1 MCQFVKI
8 KPSWTQYNKT
18 NSPIGKTYRAV
29 MSKREGKKMLLSL
42 HGYKGSA
49 VIYALEYYCNIYNII
64 IFKGEHEK
72 RHLEYHL
79 RHLSKWEIN
88 SSDLPPAQTL
98 LSYWYLPFCKY
109 SHYRTNHSKE
119 DTKYT
124 KTPQYYYN
132 TDIIVIS
139 IIL

>member
-1 MCQFVKI
+1 MKI

-72 RHLEYHL
+72 GT
-79 RHLSKWEIN
+79 SN
-88 SSDLPPAQTL
+88 
-98 LSYWYLPFCKY
+98 
-109 SHYRTNHSKE
+109 
-119 DTKYT
+119 
-124 KTPQYYYN
+124 
-132 TDIIVIS
+132 IIFGTFQNERSTVPTC
-139 IIL
+139 LQHKHC